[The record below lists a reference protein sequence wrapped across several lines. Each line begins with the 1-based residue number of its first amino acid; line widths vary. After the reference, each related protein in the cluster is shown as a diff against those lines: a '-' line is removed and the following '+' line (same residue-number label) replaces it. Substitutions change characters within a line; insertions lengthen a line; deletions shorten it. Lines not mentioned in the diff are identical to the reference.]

1 MDEAALNRNMQ
12 GCLAKAVAGGGDVP
26 PVAALGAGVAYDGD
40 TVEVLDD
47 AEPRFASR
55 AAVVGVEELGPA
67 MSRGTRTPS

>member
-1 MDEAALNRNMQ
+1 MCPQL
-12 GCLAKAVAGGGDVP
+12 
-26 PVAALGAGVAYDGD
+26 AALGAGVAYDGD